1 MAWSYAFWAL
11 LFTAAYLA
19 LGLAYNV
26 RFKDMPMEMESV
38 PHIEPIRRLG
48 IDISSLL
55 HLPNLSPPPPSSP
68 FSSPRWT
75 TSFSSSSSSSTSSLS
90 CSSPYILLLQHHP
103 LLLFLLLLTL

>member
-38 PHIEPIRRLG
+38 PHIDPIRRLG
-48 IDISSLL
+48 ITMPSLL
-55 HLPNLSPPPPSSP
+55 HPLDLSSPSSSHPILSP
-68 FSSPRWT
+68 
-75 TSFSSSSSSSTSSLS
+75 
-90 CSSPYILLLQHHP
+90 C
-103 LLLFLLLLTL
+103 